1 VLGLARTGS
10 FMSNGSGDFVIAF
23 STANR
28 IPHDPPLEPRHVEE
42 LPNEAVSPLFLA
54 AVEAV
59 EEAVCNS
66 LTAAVTV
73 TGRDGHTVEALPI
86 DRLREI
92 LQEAR

>member
-1 VLGLARTGS
+1 MV
-10 FMSNGSGDFVIAF
+10 AF

-28 IPHDPPLEPRHVEE
+28 IPHDPPLKPRQIEE

-54 AVEAV
+54 GVEAV
-59 EEAVCNS
+59 EEAVYNW

-92 LQEAR
+92 LPEAR